1 MMLLCDQDNASAK
14 VSWTLFAKKYVCMQ
28 PKKELLNRLETNE
41 HAYAYTTANGQKT
54 VALSI
59 SPGLEYLCQNKGGP
73 KANANKEKF
82 LGLIN
87 SFKQQNSASSVKT
100 VLGKRPGYS
109 ELNAPVGP
117 EQPAELPLV
126 QLQAIQQMTKNQLQ
140 IKSGIDI
147 IQSGQMQIH
156 DKVTGVGNEMVSFK
170 GEMLKEVASL
180 RDEVKQGNDRIKY
193 LEKQLREK
201 DQKLLDAEVTR
212 VQENQKN
219 HTLLSEEREVNKRQR
234 YQISQ
239 LHKQLNGHVI
249 LPDKVKKIGE
259 DTAKIL
265 SKVDAIQKDSK
276 KIDTLIKVLCVENDR
291 RKEEHTEIKTMLT
304 TMMSMIAP

>member
-1 MMLLCDQDNASAK
+1 
-14 VSWTLFAKKYVCMQ
+14 
-28 PKKELLNRLETNE
+28 
-41 HAYAYTTANGQKT
+41 
-54 VALSI
+54 
-59 SPGLEYLCQNKGGP
+59 
-73 KANANKEKF
+73 
-82 LGLIN
+82 
-87 SFKQQNSASSVKT
+87 
-100 VLGKRPGYS
+100 
-109 ELNAPVGP
+109 
-117 EQPAELPLV
+117 
-126 QLQAIQQMTKNQLQ
+126 
-140 IKSGIDI
+140 
-147 IQSGQMQIH
+147 
-156 DKVTGVGNEMVSFK
+156 MVSFK